1 MPTKYQSRV
10 SNSVKLRGEKNDLIK
25 NKSKASRM
33 EDVHSMLE
41 QAKKLLEEKI
51 ADKDKVGADKVRE
64 KIALLEG
71 TIKRQK

>member
-1 MPTKYQSRV
+1 MPTKYQSSV
-10 SNSVKLRGEKNDLIK
+10 SHSVKLRGEKNDLIK